1 MTCTTEQKSIMMNIR
16 RIFKLLLS
24 VFGAAV
30 ALVLLYY
37 ANKVLFLD
45 SFVVKGKS
53 MEPVLHSGERVWAN
67 KLKLGA
73 RIYTDYDFTK
83 PELSCFRLPGFS
95 KIRAGDLVVSN
106 YPYARSK
113 DTITFKINYVYLK
126 RCYATPGDTIRIEN
140 GYYLNSGTGG
150 PIGDLTY
157 QRILSE
163 TPDSILV
170 ANGVVLNALQVN
182 KKLHWTIRN
191 FGPLPVPKK
200 GFTIDINADN
210 YKTWRR
216 LILYESG
223 KRPCVRNGK
232 VYLEENEINSYT
244 FSSNWYFLGGD
255 NVLDSRDSRY
265 FGLVPEDY
273 IIGAVIQ

>member
-1 MTCTTEQKSIMMNIR
+1 MNIW

-24 VFGAAV
+24 ILGVAV
-30 ALVLLYY
+30 ALALLYY
-37 ANKVLFLD
+37 ANKILIFD
-45 SFVVKGKS
+45 SFVVRGES
-53 MEPVLHSGERVWAN
+53 MEPVLHSGERVWVN

-73 RIYTDYDFTK
+73 RIYTDYDFSK

-95 KIRAGDLVVSN
+95 KIKAGDLVVAN

-126 RCYATPGDTIRIEN
+126 RCYAVPGDTISIEN
-140 GYYLNSGTGG
+140 GYYVNSRIGG
-150 PIGDLTY
+150 HIGDLTY

-163 TPDSILV
+163 TPDSVL
-170 ANGVVLNALQVN
+170 AAQGVVLKALQVN
-182 KKLHWTIRN
+182 KKLHWTIRD

-200 GFTIDINADN
+200 GYTVDINADN

-223 KRPCVRNGK
+223 KRPYARNDK
-232 VYLEENEINSYT
+232 VYLGENEINSYT
-244 FSSNWYFLGGD
+244 FLSNWYFLGGD

-273 IIGAVIQ
+273 IIGAVI